1 MKKKYLYL
9 PLMAALAQI
18 SHAQLAEIYN
28 AGTGN
33 WEVDSQNATPMK
45 KTSDDSAVN
54 LYPLDG
60 DYADYKILIDNRTYD
75 NVIFGGNGDRSIGG
89 ASNGYVI
96 GEENL
101 TPAIQVV
108 TSIGVAVLVVAVM
121 MLFLWLNNKMFDK
134 AERLAAERGTTL
146 PTNDDLGIIPWV
158 KKAVAKRKAKKSG
171 GAQ

>member
-96 GEENL
+96 GEVQISGIENTAAAPSRNIAFKANSENQQY
-101 TPAIQVV
+101 TPVSVFGDFTILI
-108 TSIGVAVLVVAVM
+108 T
-121 MLFLWLNNKMFDK
+121 F
-134 AERLAAERGTTL
+134 E
-146 PTNDDLGIIPWV
+146 
-158 KKAVAKRKAKKSG
+158 
-171 GAQ
+171 